1 MAINK
6 TTLKTFISLFKG
18 DVLKNS
24 VAYIF
29 AIIVV
34 FMELFGG
41 RPPEQLKN
49 CWGGFPQNS
58 YYGHSSVIEQV

>member
-1 MAINK
+1 MG
-6 TTLKTFISLFKG
+6 L
-18 DVLKNS
+18 
-24 VAYIF
+24 IF